1 MISFNRRLL
10 DRANDI
16 GSYLCVGI
24 DISPDLLGSDN
35 LDDLIR
41 HSKLVVDAT
50 RDLAL
55 AYKPN
60 FAFFER
66 WGPKGFSWLEDL
78 VEYIGGEPILIAD
91 AKRGDIGSTASQY
104 AESIFNYFGF
114 DCVTLSPYLGRDSI
128 DPFIDHEGK
137 GVFILCRTSNPSGIE
152 FQNKKINNDLYL
164 YQEIALWANK
174 LNEADN
180 VGLVVGATAP
190 EELTAVRDIAPDL
203 PLLIPGVGAQG
214 GDLEHSVRVGNKSS
228 VGLINISR
236 SISFA
241 GDLSESSIRD
251 SAKSF
256 VSKMNEAINEQ

>member
-1 MISFNRRLL
+1 MISFNKRLI

-24 DISPDLLGSDN
+24 DISPELLGSD
-35 LDDLIR
+35 DLEDMIS

-50 RDLAL
+50 KDLAL

-78 VEYIGGEPILIAD
+78 VEYIGEGPILIAD
-91 AKRGDIGSTASQY
+91 AKRGDIGNTAREY

-114 DCVTLSPYLGRDSI
+114 DCVTLSPYLGVDSI
-128 DPFIDHEGK
+128 EPFISHKGK
-137 GVFILCRTSNPSGIE
+137 GVFILCRTSNPSGAE
-152 FQNKKINNDLYL
+152 FQSQKINNSSYL
-164 YQEIALWANK
+164 YESVAVWANS
-174 LNEADN
+174 LNKGDN

-190 EELTAVRDIAPDL
+190 EELSAVRNIVPDL

-214 GDLEHSVRVGNKSS
+214 GDLEHSIKVGNSS
-228 VGLINISR
+228 GIGLINISR

-241 GDLSESSIRD
+241 GDLSESAIRS
-251 SAKSF
+251 SAESF
-256 VSKMNEAINEQ
+256 VSRMNKAIHG